1 LDTPNLGASVYFDT
15 KDWPPFMIT
24 NVGLLACTENIYHGL
39 LQNGL
44 INGASAVN
52 LPILRVEVERKKA
65 PTPSR
70 YKWLYPR
77 ENRDIESERLDDT
90 GSPSKDGCHH
100 RHLFRGQSLPP
111 GIFRPYNG
119 YQVVC
124 SIEFLYLAR
133 ANKWTGLWFR
143 PSDAAVGDFG
153 LSWSID
159 YLGKQWPPQWWPD
172 GYEPHPSNVIETEVP
187 DVKIGEGLVGEL
199 APAPAKASKT
209 KPVKND
215 GPLLSA
221 SAIRGLKLE
230 ESGGYELAGEVPLSR
245 PLYGAET
252 LSITVGL
259 DGDGE
264 EGDAAFFSPSRF
276 KTTAQAILSRLEP
289 LLPLIHA
296 KLLEEGAP
304 HASSPEAFVESLHSP
319 SILLTGESLGDEL
332 WSFVVESDV
341 VGFHLEFQGDR
352 FLEISAGD

>member
-1 LDTPNLGASVYFDT
+1 MARRHRWGELRFSPLDWKFVSN
-15 KDWPPFMIT
+15 
-24 NVGLLACTENIYHGL
+24 
-39 LQNGL
+39 
-44 INGASAVN
+44 
-52 LPILRVEVERKKA
+52 
-65 PTPSR
+65 
-70 YKWLYPR
+70 
-77 ENRDIESERLDDT
+77 
-90 GSPSKDGCHH
+90 
-100 RHLFRGQSLPP
+100 
-111 GIFRPYNG
+111 
-119 YQVVC
+119 
-124 SIEFLYLAR
+124 
-133 ANKWTGLWFR
+133 
-143 PSDAAVGDFG
+143 
-153 LSWSID
+153 WSID

-172 GYEPHPSNVIETEVP
+172 GYEPHPSNVIEAEVP
-187 DVKIGEGLVGEL
+187 DVKVGEGLVGEL
-199 APAPAKASKT
+199 APAPAKAGKA

-264 EGDAAFFSPSRF
+264 EEDAAFFSPSRF
-276 KTTAQAILSRLEP
+276 KKTAQAILSRLEP

-319 SILLTGESLGDEL
+319 SILLTGESLGDDL

-341 VGFHLEFQGDR
+341 VGLHLDFQGDR